1 MVRGK
6 IQIKKIEN
14 TTSRQVTFSKRRKG
28 LFKKAHELSV
38 LCDAQVAAI
47 IFSQKGRLYDFASSD
62 IQKTIKRYAEYKTEY
77 FVAESHPMEQYVQGL
92 KKEMVTM
99 VEKIEMLE
107 VHNRKL
113 MGQNL
118 ASCSVKEL
126 QEIATQIEKSLHIVR
141 SRKAKLYGDEI
152 EKLKAKER
160 ELKDERVRLCGRVL
174 IMFLSFSFLINPSQ
188 YNNLYCSYVML
199 EKDQW
204 GRHQV
209 AKRKRMWKRT

>member
-38 LCDAQVAAI
+38 LCDAQ
-47 IFSQKGRLYDFASSD
+47 
-62 IQKTIKRYAEYKTEY
+62 KTIKRYAEYKREY

-92 KKEMVTM
+92 KKEMATM

-126 QEIATQIEKSLHIVR
+126 QEIATQIKKSLHIVR
-141 SRKAKLYGDEI
+141 LRKAKLYGDEI

-160 ELKDERVRLCGRVL
+160 ELKDERVRLCERVGERPL
-174 IMFLSFSFLINPSQ
+174 GTPS
-188 YNNLYCSYVML
+188 SSE
-199 EKDQW
+199 EKEDVETDLVI
-204 GRHQV
+204 GFPKSR
-209 AKRKRMWKRT
+209 R

>member
-6 IQIKKIEN
+6 IQIKMIEN

-47 IFSQKGRLYDFASSD
+47 IFSQKGRVYDFASSD
-62 IQKTIKRYAEYKTEY
+62 IQKMIKRHAEHKREY
-77 FVAESHPMEQYVQGL
+77 FVAESHPIEQYVQGL
-92 KKEMVTM
+92 KKEMITM

-113 MGQNL
+113 MGQSL
-118 ASCSVKEL
+118 ASCSMKEL
-126 QEIATQIEKSLHIVR
+126 NDIATQIEKSLHIVR

-152 EKLKAKER
+152 EKLKAKVGERPMGMPSGSKER
-160 ELKDERVRLCGRVL
+160 EDVETDLVIGFPKSR
-174 IMFLSFSFLINPSQ
+174 P
-188 YNNLYCSYVML
+188 
-199 EKDQW
+199 
-204 GRHQV
+204 
-209 AKRKRMWKRT
+209 

>member
-160 ELKDERVRLCGRVL
+160 ELKDERVRLCGRVGERP
-174 IMFLSFSFLINPSQ
+174 MGTPS
-188 YNNLYCSYVML
+188 SSK
-199 EKDQW
+199 EKEDVETDLVI
-204 GRHQV
+204 GFPKSR
-209 AKRKRMWKRT
+209 R

>member
-14 TTSRQVTFSKRRKG
+14 LTSRQVTFSKRRKG

-62 IQKTIKRYAEYKTEY
+62 IEKMVTRYAEYKREY
-77 FVAESHPMEQYVQGL
+77 FVAESRPIEQYVQRL

-113 MGQNL
+113 MGQSL
-118 ASCSVKEL
+118 ASCSMKEL
-126 QEIATQIEKSLHIVR
+126 EDIATQIEKSLHIVR

-160 ELKDERVRLCGRVL
+160 DLKDERVRICGRVGERP
-174 IMFLSFSFLINPSQ
+174 MGMPSG
-188 YNNLYCSYVML
+188 SK
-199 EKDQW
+199 EKEDVETDLVI
-204 GRHQV
+204 GCPKSRP
-209 AKRKRMWKRT
+209 